1 MNKARVG
8 DIRVIGLVA
17 GTQIIEDIG
26 MDVPHGV
33 TVIIP
38 GDLAIRSKD
47 LWRALSQKCLFQLPS
62 AGPPLPQLSA
72 PPVVNFD
79 SLRAEAR
86 ILDLEKQV
94 HQLEGDNRVLRELLN
109 DVQARESQKLDS
121 ILSALQ
127 GGFQGGGISQIPVN
141 FPQPRI
147 KEEVADGSAPTF
159 IPSSIRSKDMD
170 ARIDVPTDS
179 QTSDISDTLEKLR
192 RARQGGS

>member
-62 AGPPLPQLSA
+62 AGPPLPQ
-72 PPVVNFD
+72 PTPVVVNFD

-94 HQLEGDNRVLRELLN
+94 HQLEGDKRVLRELLN